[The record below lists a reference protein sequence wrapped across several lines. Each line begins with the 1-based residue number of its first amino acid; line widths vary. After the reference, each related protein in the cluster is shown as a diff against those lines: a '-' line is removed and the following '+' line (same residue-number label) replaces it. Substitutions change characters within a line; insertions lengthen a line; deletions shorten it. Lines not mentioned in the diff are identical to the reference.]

1 MPAMAGEA
9 YLAPGQ
15 GDVEARKKVDQI
27 EGRCASESRTS
38 EAVSLMLGVNR
49 PSAFFRLTES
59 NPALD
64 RPMRQQAVNVALR
77 TCVLVFERALQPA
90 GVR

>member
-1 MPAMAGEA
+1 MAGEA

-27 EGRCASESRTS
+27 EGRCCASESRTS
-38 EAVSLMLGVNR
+38 ETVSLMRGVNR

-64 RPMRQQAVNVALR
+64 RPMRRQAVNVVVR
-77 TCVLVFERALQPA
+77 TCVLFERALQPA